1 MNNKK
6 GPTLGFLM
14 LVKSEIIDNLIT
26 DVLDQYFDDYAIVSD
41 RFNNYHPKIINID
54 PGTHPELYINFQN
67 NTYINFSKVRN
78 LAQSKLKTDY
88 ITWLDFDDDI
98 FSLIDYI
105 KTLDRQKYLQNGE
118 VDAVLSPYY
127 YLKDKKNYY
136 HYNIRIYK
144 RAKYDWGDLPVHE
157 TVTQKNKNEKLNII
171 LDNNLKIIHNK
182 TSDNN
187 SSIQR
192 NFNILR
198 WAVLQKE
205 YENKAIIYFY
215 LGREAASF
223 DNDLSIESFSI
234 AIQKN
239 IETDYRFLCHFFL
252 SELYYFKGDLWK
264 SLEEAINAYN
274 IYTYSIEVLLQLSRL
289 YYNLGDVN
297 SSLVKLNTVREY
309 LDNDLIVQQNYT
321 IKSGFDLFQAKKE
334 YLMLYVTI
342 LHNER
347 SEKVLELLPELIS
360 YISSEE
366 ENYRHIIEEIILY
379 WEAKFS
385 NQKKYEK
392 HNFDFIVESKKKRKN
407 RKKYGNKSIV
417 IYAPLNYEE
426 WDAETVRDKGAG
438 GSETALVEVSERLVK
453 YGYDVELY
461 ANPIQERE
469 INGVRYYKAS
479 NIDLSADF
487 NIFIGFRQASI
498 FNITIDA
505 KQRLLWLQDVGFLP
519 YYTPKMYNQLDKILV
534 LSKYHRNT
542 LKHIPENKFFY
553 TTNGIDVRLIEE
565 VENELTDKSRN
576 DKRFLYCSS
585 PDRGLEELADIWLK
599 LQQEKII
606 DGTYILDWYY
616 GWESWNKRKIPSGEQ
631 FKQKMIKK
639 LSEAGIRQMG
649 RVGKKELYKAM
660 FTSNCLLY
668 PYKPPAET
676 SCIVVMEAQA
686 TGLIPVTTGKDA
698 LAETQ
703 QWGNKAEDLDLYE
716 RYVKAIIEDSKNNG
730 IENTKLYRREMMNWA
745 RKKFNWDNVVKNWVE
760 ELLI

>member
-1 MNNKK
+1 MDNKEA
-6 GPTLGFLM
+6 PTLGFLM
-14 LVKSEIIDNLIT
+14 ICRSEIIDNNLIN
-26 DVLDQYFDDYAIVSD
+26 LLEKHFDDYVIVSD
-41 RFNNYHPKIINID
+41 RFYHNQSKVINID
-54 PGTHPELYINFQN
+54 PSTHPELYINFQN
-67 NTYINFSKVRN
+67 NIYIHFSKVRN
-78 LAQSKLKTDY
+78 FAQSNLKTDY
-88 ITWLDFDDDI
+88 IAWIDFDDDI
-98 FSLIDYI
+98 FSLIDYLR
-105 KTLDRQKYLQNGE
+105 TLDKREYFQNKK

-127 YLKDKKNYY
+127 YLKDRQNFF

-144 RAKYDWGDLPVHE
+144 RDKYDWGDLPVHE

-182 TSDNN
+182 TSDNK
-187 SSIQR
+187 SSVQR

-215 LGREAASF
+215 LGREATSF
-223 DNDLSIESFSI
+223 DNDLSIDSFNI

-239 IETDYRFLCHFFL
+239 IEADYRFLCHFFL

-264 SLEEAINAYN
+264 SLEEATNAYN
-274 IYTYSIEVLLQLSRL
+274 IYTYSIEVLLQISRL

-297 SSLVKLNTVREY
+297 SSLAKLNIVREY
-309 LDNDLIVQQNYT
+309 LDNDYIVQKNYT

-347 SEKVLELLPELIS
+347 NEKVLELLPELIS

-379 WEAKFS
+379 WEAKSS

-426 WDAETVRDKGAG
+426 WDAETVRHRGAG
-438 GSETALVEVSERLVK
+438 GSETALVEISERLIK

-498 FNITIDA
+498 FNIPIDA
-505 KQRLLWLQDVGFLP
+505 KQRLLWLQDIGFLP
-519 YYTPKMYNQLDKILV
+519 YYIPKVYNQLDKILV

-542 LKHIPENKFFY
+542 LKHVPENKFYY
-553 TTNGIDVRLIEE
+553 TTNGIDVSLIQE
-565 VENELTDKSRN
+565 VENELKNEERSY
-576 DKRFLYCSS
+576 KRFLYCSS
-585 PDRGLEELADIWLK
+585 PDRGLEELADIWISLR
-599 LQQEKII
+599 EENII
-606 DGTYILDWYY
+606 DDTFVLDWYY
-616 GWESWNKRKIPSGEQ
+616 GWDSWNKRKIPSGEI
-631 FKQKMIKK
+631 FKQNLIKK
-639 LSEAGIRQMG
+639 LEQAQINQKG

-703 QWGNKAEDLDLYE
+703 QWGNKIEELDLYE
-716 RYVKAIIEDSKNNG
+716 RYVRAIIEDSKNNG
-730 IENTKLYRREMMNWA
+730 IENTKLYRQEMMNWA
-745 RKKFNWDNVVKNWVE
+745 RKKFNWDNIVQNWVE